1 MQVRP
6 DDEIMT
12 TAAQHLGNSA
22 AAATLAEG
30 PLFVLSVWRS
40 GSSLLY
46 ALLNQH
52 SKIALLYEGDLPRL
66 DLYLWGRMR
75 NGAWRGRWEFWNQGP
90 SRHGIAIE
98 SMPAQVSD
106 VWEATRIVYQ
116 SVAHRKQATIW
127 GEKTP
132 HWYDDP
138 LRKAEKFPDAR
149 FIFLWRDLHAV
160 IGSMARAAVTHH
172 FFRKAGLATKAILGN
187 ERLKEA
193 CDALKGQGRPVHE
206 VNYEDLTS
214 NTSECMQQICQF
226 LEIPFEPAVTSLQG
240 ADRSAIAG
248 GEREHHALVQSDRI
262 VSQRKQ
268 VEILSPAM
276 RAKIARY
283 ICRWKQRYVDQW
295 PKYPLQLPEGITP
308 PNPVELWRDR
318 IICQSVQYWDQAVT
332 LSYAITPVALAR
344 WWRSRPRQ
352 RTFNSDY
359 SQRPSEQVSQPITL
373 EEDPR
378 RSRII

>member
-1 MQVRP
+1 
-6 DDEIMT
+6 MT
-12 TAAQHLGNSA
+12 TAVQNFDNNMVALAQPLH
-22 AAATLAEG
+22 

-66 DLYLWGRMR
+66 HLYLWGRLR
-75 NGAWRGRWEFWNQGP
+75 NGAWRERWEFWNQGP

-116 SVAHRKQATIW
+116 GVAFRKQATIW

-132 HWYDDP
+132 HWYDYP
-138 LRKAEKFPDAR
+138 LRKAKKFPDAR

-160 IGSMARAAVTHH
+160 IGSMARAATTHH
-172 FFRKAGLATKAILGN
+172 FFRKAGLSTKAILGN

-193 CDALKGQGRPVHE
+193 CDALKDQGRAVHE

-226 LEIPFEPAVTSLQG
+226 LEIPFEPGVTSLEG

-248 GEREHHALVQSDRI
+248 GKREHHALVQRDRI
-262 VSQRKQ
+262 VSQREQ
-268 VEILSPAM
+268 AEILSPAM
-276 RAKIARY
+276 RAKVSRY
-283 ICRWKQRYVDQW
+283 ICRWKQRYSDKW
-295 PKYPLQLPEGITP
+295 PKYPLQLPEATRP
-308 PNPVELWRDR
+308 PDLVELWRDR
-318 IICQSVQYWDQAVT
+318 ITYQVALYWDKVVT
-332 LSYAITPVALAR
+332 LIYAITPIALPR
-344 WWRSRPRQ
+344 WWRI
-352 RTFNSDY
+352 FKSDY
-359 SQRPSEQVSQPITL
+359 LQRPCEQPTILEKGSRRGRIT
-373 EEDPR
+373 
-378 RSRII
+378 